1 MIQTIKKAIPNTV
14 TLGNLACG
22 LLGII
27 LLFKGDIK
35 SACYLIW
42 LAALLDFLDGF
53 LARLLNAY
61 SEIGKQLDSLA
72 DLVTFGVLP
81 SLIYYQLLA
90 DKLPTPFAY
99 AAFITAL
106 FSALRLAKFNIDEE
120 QTVDFKGLTTTAN
133 GIFTSA
139 IPLILAGS
147 SFLQPVFS
155 NAWVL
160 LVICLLFS
168 SLMVT
173 PVTLFSLKF
182 SNFKIRGNESRFL
195 LIVVSIVL
203 IIVFRE
209 VAIPLVIGFYLLLS
223 LLRIFSSKTDKKVSP

>member
-1 MIQTIKKAIPNTV
+1 MKKAIPNTV

-27 LLFKGDIK
+27 LLFKGDIE

-81 SLIYYQLLA
+81 ALIYFQLFT
-90 DKLPTPFAY
+90 DKLPAPLAY

-120 QTVDFKGLTTTAN
+120 QTVNFKGLTTTAN
-133 GIFTSA
+133 GIFTSS

-147 SFLQPVFS
+147 SFLQPWFS
-155 NAWVL
+155 NPWIL
-160 LVICLLFS
+160 LVICLFFS

-182 SNFKIRGNESRFL
+182 SNFKVRGNESRYL
-195 LIVVSIVL
+195 LILASIAL
-203 IIVFRE
+203 LAIFRE

-223 LLRIFSSKTDKKVSP
+223 LLEIFGSKTDKKVSL

>member
-27 LLFKGDIK
+27 LLFNGDIE

-53 LARLLNAY
+53 LARLLKAY

-81 SLIYYQLLA
+81 ALIYFQLLS
-90 DKLPTPFAY
+90 DKLPAPLAY
-99 AAFITAL
+99 ITFITAL

-120 QTVDFKGLTTTAN
+120 QTVNFKGLTTTAN
-133 GIFTSA
+133 GIFTSS
-139 IPLILAGS
+139 IPLILAGN
-147 SFLQPVFS
+147 SFLAPWFS
-155 NAWVL
+155 DPWVL
-160 LVICLLFS
+160 LVICLFFS

-182 SNFKIRGNESRFL
+182 SNFNVRGNESRYL
-195 LIVVSIVL
+195 LILASIVL
-203 IIVFRE
+203 LAIFRE
-209 VAIPLVIGFYLLLS
+209 VAIPLVIGFYLFLS
-223 LLRIFSSKTDKKVSP
+223 LLKIFGGKTDKKVSL

>member
-81 SLIYYQLLA
+81 ALIYYQLLV
-90 DKLPTPFAY
+90 DQLPSPLAY

-133 GIFTSA
+133 GIFTSS
-139 IPLILAGS
+139 IPLILAGT
-147 SFLQPVFS
+147 SFLQPIFA
-155 NAWVL
+155 NAWIL
-160 LVICLLFS
+160 LIICLFFS

-173 PVTLFSLKF
+173 PITLFSLKF

-195 LIVVSIVL
+195 LIVVSIAL
-203 IIVFRE
+203 IAIFRE
-209 VAIPLVIGFYLLLS
+209 VAIPLVISFYLLLS
-223 LLRIFSSKTDKKVSP
+223 FVRIFGTKSNKKVSP

>member
-14 TLGNLACG
+14 TLGNLTCG
-22 LLGII
+22 LLGIV
-27 LLFKGDIK
+27 LLFKGDIET
-35 SACYLIW
+35 ACYLIW

-81 SLIYYQLLA
+81 ALIYYKILLIY
-90 DKLPTPFAY
+90 LPVPWAY
-99 AAFITAL
+99 LAFVVAL

-133 GIFTSA
+133 GILTSS
-139 IPLILAGS
+139 IPLILVGD
-147 SFLQPVFS
+147 SFLQPLLT
-155 NAWVL
+155 NGWVL
-160 LVICLLFS
+160 LVICLFFS
-168 SLMVT
+168 ALMVI

-182 SNFKIRGNESRFL
+182 SNFKIRGNESRYL
-195 LIVVSIVL
+195 LIVVAVIL
-203 IIVFRE
+203 IIALKE
-209 VAIPLVIGFYLLLS
+209 IAIPLTISFYLLLS
-223 LLRIFSSKTDKKVSP
+223 ILAIFRRKTDKKILQ

>member
-14 TLGNLACG
+14 TLGNLSCG

-27 LLFKGDIK
+27 LLFKGDIET
-35 SACYLIW
+35 ACYLIW

-72 DLVTFGVLP
+72 DLITFGVLP
-81 SLIYYQLLA
+81 ALIYYKLLLDQLPA
-90 DKLPTPFAY
+90 PWAY
-99 AAFITAL
+99 LAFIVAL

-133 GIFTSA
+133 GILTSS
-139 IPLILAGS
+139 IPLIILGN

-155 NAWVL
+155 NGWAL
-160 LVICLLFS
+160 LVICLFFS
-168 SLMVT
+168 ALMVT

-182 SNFKIRGNESRFL
+182 SNFKLRGNESRYL
-195 LIVVSIVL
+195 LILVAIVL
-203 IIVFRE
+203 IAVYKEI
-209 VAIPLVIGFYLLLS
+209 AIPLTIGFYLLLS
-223 LLRIFSSKTDKKVSP
+223 LYGNISVKNR

>member
-1 MIQTIKKAIPNTV
+1 MIQTIKKAIPNTI

-27 LLFKGDIK
+27 LLFQGDVET
-35 SACYLIW
+35 ACYLIW

-53 LARLLNAY
+53 LARLLKAY
-61 SEIGKQLDSLA
+61 SDIGKQLDSLA

-81 SLIYYQLLA
+81 SLIYFQLLV
-90 DKLPTPFAY
+90 DKLPAPLAY
-99 AAFITAL
+99 ASFLTAL

-139 IPLILAGS
+139 IPLILAGD
-147 SFLQPVFS
+147 SFLQPVL
-155 NAWVL
+155 AQPTGL
-160 LVICLLFS
+160 LFICLFFS

-182 SNFKIRGNESRFL
+182 SNFKLRGNESRFL
-195 LIVVSIVL
+195 LIGASIAL
-203 IIVFRE
+203 IVIFKE
-209 VAIPLVIGFYLLLS
+209 VAIPLIVSLYLLLS
-223 LLRIFSSKTDKKVSP
+223 LLKIIRGQTDKKVAP

>member
-1 MIQTIKKAIPNTV
+1 MIQTIKKAIPNTI

-27 LLFKGDIK
+27 LLFKGDIET
-35 SACYLIW
+35 ACYLIW

-81 SLIYYQLLA
+81 SLIYFQLLI
-90 DKLPTPFAY
+90 DKLPVPFAY
-99 AAFITAL
+99 ATFITAL
-106 FSALRLAKFNIDEE
+106 FSALRLAKFNIDTE

-133 GIFTSA
+133 GIFTSS

-147 SFLQPVFS
+147 SFLQPVL
-155 NAWVL
+155 ADPWGL
-160 LVICLLFS
+160 LIICLFFS

-182 SNFKIRGNESRFL
+182 SNFNLRGNESRFL
-195 LIVVSIVL
+195 LIGASIALVA
-203 IIVFRE
+203 IFKE
-209 VAIPLVIGFYLLLS
+209 VAIPLIICLYLLLS
-223 LLRIFSSKTDKKVSP
+223 LLRIIGSQTDKKVTS